1 MKYKDIV
8 EKKPLKTG
16 GVWNAMKAGWAAGKK
31 KGPKDAID
39 TWKSIRKGVEK
50 NTDDKP
56 KVKKTASVKTTAVKK
71 EPEQKQKPVPG
82 KSKGYTP
89 QSIAKP
95 KTDYPTSKQGY
106 TLQQGD
112 QVTYVNSKG
121 QEKTATVDRMLK
133 TKDKQGD
140 LQIGLTL
147 RGALYSVGR
156 NDIKA
161 VNGKPWDYD
170 PMTGGSKE
178 SIAEGIDARIQHA
191 EDLIFQ
197 QGSAGAIRALVS
209 LKGLAQGGHKNV
221 SLKWDGSPAVIFGR
235 DENGEFIFT
244 DKTGFGAVKTDGR
257 AKDPDQL
264 KDILLSRGGGKM
276 RDDPKRVA
284 FASNMASIMP
294 LFEKATP
301 KDVRGFFKG
310 DLLYYTTPPVKN
322 GNYVFKPQ
330 IVEYAVDVN
339 SDLGKKIGASKTG
352 IVIHRFIDDNDRET
366 PVKDYSIFQGNDVLV
381 VPPVTTEKA
390 PEVPN
395 EELDRLEALIKKD
408 KSDIDSLLD
417 KNKLAQQKMGYF
429 PEVLYRYMN
438 SKVDT
443 GLDNLGK
450 DFIKWLSDSKLSN
463 AGKNKVTEY
472 VKANMRAFTSLWEV
486 VEGIMKAKDSVIDS
500 LDKQSSG
507 ISQSIGGQK
516 GGEGYVLA
524 NPDGDIKLV
533 PRASFSKANRAVQ
546 R

>member
-1 MKYKDIV
+1 MKYKDIL
-8 EKKPLKTG
+8 EAPKLKTG
-16 GVWNAMKAGWAAGKK
+16 GMWNAMKAGWKTGQQTSVKK
-31 KGPKDAID
+31 AYD
-39 TWKSIRKGVEK
+39 TWKGTRQGV
-50 NTDDKP
+50 
-56 KVKKTASVKTTAVKK
+56 TAV
-71 EPEQKQKPVPG
+71 G
-82 KSKGYTP
+82 DKSKPSPSKVTP
-89 QSIAKP
+89 KAVGKAKPEVDKKIPAKP
-95 KTDYPTSKQGY
+95 KAVNPALDFPTSKEGY
-106 TLQQGD
+106 TLQKGD
-112 QVTYVNSKG
+112 MVTYVNSRG
-121 QEKTATVDRMLK
+121 QTKTAQVDRMLK
-133 TKDKQGD
+133 TVDKKGE
-140 LQIGLTL
+140 LQIGLML
-147 RGALYSVGR
+147 KGAPFSVSR
-156 NDIKA
+156 YNITQVND
-161 VNGKPWDYD
+161 KPWNYD
-170 PMTGGSKE
+170 PATGGSKAE
-178 SIAEGIDARIQHA
+178 SISEGLEARIQHA

-197 QGSAGAIRALVS
+197 QGSAGAIRALAS
-209 LKGLAQGGHKNV
+209 LRGLQQGGHKNV

-244 DKTGFGAVKTDGR
+244 DKTGFSAVKTDGR
-257 AKDPDQL
+257 AKDPGQL
-264 KDILLSRGGGKM
+264 KNILLSRGGGKSK
-276 RDDPKRVA
+276 DDPKRIA
-284 FASNMASIMP
+284 FADNMAGIMP

-301 KDVRGFFKG
+301 KDVRGYFKG
-310 DLLYYTTPPVKN
+310 DLLYYNTPPVKN

-339 SDLGKKIGASKTG
+339 SDLGKKIGRSKTG
-352 IVIHRFIDDNDRET
+352 IVIHRFVDENDSET

-395 EELDRLEALIKKD
+395 EEIDRLEALIKKD

-417 KNKLAQQKMGYF
+417 KNKLAQQKMKYF

-450 DFIKWLSDSKLSN
+450 DFMKWLADSKASN
-463 AGKNKVTEY
+463 AAKTKITEY
-472 VKANMRAFTSLWEV
+472 VKANMKAFTSLWEV

>member
-1 MKYKDIV
+1 MKFKDLK
-8 EKKPLKTG
+8 EAPKYKTG
-16 GVWNAMKAGWAAGKK
+16 GMWNAMKAGWQTGKQTSVK
-31 KGPKDAID
+31 KAYD
-39 TWKSIRKGVEK
+39 TWKGTRQGV
-50 NTDDKP
+50 
-56 KVKKTASVKTTAVKK
+56 TAVGDKSK
-71 EPEQKQKPVPG
+71 PAPTKTVGTPKPVDKTKPVN
-82 KSKGYTP
+82 KTQTAPTP
-89 QSIAKP
+89 KKVVNPAM
-95 KTDYPTSKQGY
+95 DFPTSKQGY
-106 TLQQGD
+106 TLQKGD
-112 QVTYVNSKG
+112 MVTYTNSKG
-121 QEKTATVDRMLK
+121 QQKTAEVDRMLK

-147 RGALYSVGR
+147 KGAVFSVGR
-156 NDIKA
+156 NDIDA

-170 PMTGGSKE
+170 PSTGGSKPVE
-178 SIAEGIDARIQHA
+178 NVTEGIDARIQHA

-197 QGSAGAIRALVS
+197 QGSAGAIRALAS
-209 LKGLAQGGHKNV
+209 LRGLQKGGHKNV

-244 DKTGFGAVKTDGR
+244 DKTGWNAKKTDGR
-257 AKDPDQL
+257 AKDPNQL
-264 KDILLSRGGGKM
+264 KDILLGRGGGKM

-284 FASNMASIMP
+284 FASNMANIMP

-352 IVIHRFIDDNDRET
+352 IVIHRFIDENDNET
-366 PVKDYSIFQGNDVLV
+366 PVKDFGIFQGNDVLV

-395 EELDRLEALIKKD
+395 EDIDRLEALIKKD
-408 KSDIDSLLD
+408 KSDIDNLLD

-450 DFIKWLSDSKLSN
+450 DFMKWLADSKASN
-463 AGKNKVTEY
+463 AAKIKITDY

>member
-1 MKYKDIV
+1 MKRKDIV

-16 GVWNAMKAGWAAGKK
+16 GAWNAMKAGWAVGKT
-31 KGPKDAID
+31 KGPIDAVNA
-39 TWKSIRKGVEK
+39 WKGIRKGVEK
-50 NTDDKP
+50 VGSEKP
-56 KVKKTASVKTTAVKK
+56 KTKPAPGKPTAVK
-71 EPEQKQKPVPG
+71 PKPTANVATPKPAPG
-82 KSKGYTP
+82 KPTGP
-89 QSIAKP
+89 QF
-95 KTDYPTSKQGY
+95 PTSKQGY
-106 TLQQGD
+106 TLQKGD
-112 QVTYVNSKG
+112 TVTYTNSKG
-121 QEKTATVDRMLK
+121 QQKTATVDRMLK
-133 TKDKQGD
+133 TKDKQNE

-147 RGALYSVGR
+147 KGANYSVSR
-156 NDIKA
+156 NNINA

-170 PMTGGSKE
+170 PSTGGSKPVE
-178 SIAEGIDARIQHA
+178 SVTEGIDARIQHA